1 MTPAEIR
8 AYNAGVRTALE
19 AARDAAQALKA
30 KNGWKPTREG
40 AIDALDEF
48 AGAGEVLLI
57 DLPHPPSLV
66 ASADLQLPKTPSNV
80 ASEAIHG

>member
-30 KNGWKPTREG
+30 KHGRKPTREG

-48 AGAGEVLLI
+48 RAPARC
-57 DLPHPPSLV
+57 S
-66 ASADLQLPKTPSNV
+66 
-80 ASEAIHG
+80 